1 LPIVTHFGGFEFLL
15 ALLIVIILYAHFKN
29 KKTLKKFTILALIA
43 LLFSGLMVF
52 LLKHLI
58 HEPRP
63 FVSFADVH
71 LLVVEDDPLS
81 FPSGHTTSTL
91 VVVTFFILNMKEL
104 AKKHYRI
111 IDVLLVIFA
120 IAIPFLISV
129 FFLGRALH
137 NINDKNAE
145 FTLAK
150 ITEYYYYEDN
160 EDFFG
165 FYAEGY
171 ETEFVSSL
179 ENVRDDLMDKIDVSM
194 NHDHLMKIYF
204 RNGGGK
210 YDFFY
215 KVYSLRTPKG
225 EEYVTFDEINAKD
238 RKEDFVFMSIFLGL
252 GIASTVAVKIQENT
266 IKNPEKYSERIQKAV
281 EKTKEQYKI

>member
-1 LPIVTHFGGFEFLL
+1 MQFIQLSPSFSEVVWNGNVALFNFINHNLQNPVFDFILPIVTHFGGFEFLL

-91 VVVTFFILNMKEL
+91 AVVTFFILNMKEL

-120 IAIPFLISV
+120 IAIPFSRIYVGVHYPVDVIAGFIVGIVGALIV
-129 FFLGRALH
+129 NHF
-137 NINDKNAE
+137 K
-145 FTLAK
+145 
-150 ITEYYYYEDN
+150 
-160 EDFFG
+160 
-165 FYAEGY
+165 
-171 ETEFVSSL
+171 
-179 ENVRDDLMDKIDVSM
+179 DKIW
-194 NHDHLMKIYF
+194 NI
-204 RNGGGK
+204 
-210 YDFFY
+210 
-215 KVYSLRTPKG
+215 
-225 EEYVTFDEINAKD
+225 FDK
-238 RKEDFVFMSIFLGL
+238 
-252 GIASTVAVKIQENT
+252 
-266 IKNPEKYSERIQKAV
+266 
-281 EKTKEQYKI
+281 